1 MKISRW
7 VPGFMAL
14 VIFGA
19 MSPVAFAQGFED
31 EAQEAKTLINIDV
44 TDVPITEVLRYIATE
59 AGVNIIPMPI
69 ELSGDVTIRIVREHW
84 REVLNIVAERADCT
98 VRQETAR
105 TFIVER
111 PPRITMEF
119 VDAEIKV
126 VLDLIARNAGSNIVI
141 SQDVQGLVSLNL
153 RNVPWRTALDTIVKT
168 ANYAVVEEDRNIL
181 RIVHPDSL
189 QAQLETRSYP
199 LLYVRPPDTYKAI
212 YRERGPGLSGAAVPA
227 AGTSGTFVLGNP
239 KAVEDPI
246 EDFSLREALLSA
258 ITGGGA
264 SPKPGRNLQYSIETN
279 TFFATGTRTE
289 LQEIE
294 RIIAEI
300 DVAPLQVHVDVKFII
315 TESSHLIEQGIR
327 WNDPSTVEEDGFI
340 SRLVFGTTQVGN
352 SIANPFNGIVTPA
365 GNPGVGTQLGQFPFA
380 FGDGTRR
387 FASTFNIPAL
397 LDLTDSLATLRLVDA
412 DISSRITQAPS
423 LTMLD
428 HAEATIFVGE
438 NVPFAEQRATVDQN
452 GNVTVTLEESDGSP
466 ISIGFV
472 LFLTPHI
479 VRGTDDILMTIIPRT
494 NMLTGTTAAAV
505 GGVEGFERFQFTVG
519 AGGIQSFIDLPRTRD
534 QTVVTKMMVRDS
546 MTAVIGGLL
555 TESRHEIVSKVP
567 ILSSIPILGSLF
579 TFKRTDIGVDNMFI
593 FIKPTILRTPEDVRE
608 RYRVDQNRFRSWD
621 PFFQKAKH
629 LKNWEPAGFMNTD
642 KIVELE
648 GVEATSSEAEGDDG
662 SAEEGMADESVGEDD
677 GDDDTENGDAV
688 RPPPRRPAERRSTR
702 RPSGGGN

>member
-19 MSPVAFAQGFED
+19 MSPVAFAQGAQD
-31 EAQEAKTLINIDV
+31 EAQEGKTLINIDV
-44 TDVPITEVLRYIATE
+44 TDVPVTEVLRYIATE
-59 AGVNIIPMPI
+59 AGVNIIPMPKDLPG
-69 ELSGDVTIRIVREHW
+69 EVTIRIVKEHW
-84 REVLNIVAERADCT
+84 REVLNLVAERAECT

-105 TFIVER
+105 TFVVER

-168 ANYAVVEEDRNIL
+168 ANYAVVEEERNIL

-189 QAQLETRSYP
+189 QAQLETRSFP

-212 YRERGPGLSGAAVPA
+212 YRERGPGLAGQAQVQT

-239 KAVEDPI
+239 RAVGDPI
-246 EDFSLREALLSA
+246 AEFSLREALLSA

-264 SPKPGRNLQYSIETN
+264 NPKPGRNLQYSIETN

-352 SIANPFNGIVTPA
+352 SISNPFNGIITPA
-365 GNPGVGTQLGQFPFA
+365 GNPQGSTQLGQFPFA

-387 FASTFNIPAL
+387 FSSTFNIPAL

-412 DISSRITQAPS
+412 DINSRITQAPS

-438 NVPFAEQRATVDQN
+438 NVPFAEQKATVDQN

-479 VRGTDDILMTIIPRT
+479 VRGTDDIMMTIIPRT

-555 TESRHEIVSKVP
+555 TERRTEIISKVP
-567 ILSSIPILGSLF
+567 ILSSIPLLGSLF
-579 TFKRTDIGVDNMFI
+579 TFKRLDTSVDNMFI
-593 FIKPTILRTPEDVRE
+593 FIKPTILRTAEDVRE
-608 RYRVDQNRFRSWD
+608 RYRVDQNRFRTWD

-629 LKNWEPAGFMNTD
+629 LKNWEPSGYLNTD

-648 GVEATSSEAEGDDG
+648 GVELASSEAEGDAG
-662 SAEEGMADESVGEDD
+662 EGTAEESAGEDE
-677 GDDDTENGDAV
+677 GDDDTENGDAAPPK
-688 RPPPRRPAERRSTR
+688 RPPPSRRSTR